1 MSTRIRLEKGDSA
14 PDFALQDQNGRTVKL
29 EDFKG
34 KKLLLYFYPKANT
47 PGCTKQ
53 ALYLKDAREELLSQ
67 GVEVVGVSPDTPE
80 KQKKFEVKYQLNF
93 HLLSDTEHEVAMR
106 YGVWGE
112 KKVCGKS
119 VMGITRSSFLI
130 DEEGRIIEAF
140 YKVTPKDTVPK
151 ALKALG

>member
-1 MSTRIRLEKGDSA
+1 MDELIRLKKGDSA
-14 PDFALQDQNGRTVKL
+14 PDFALQNQDGNIVKL

-53 ALYLKDAREELLSQ
+53 ALFLKDAREELLSK
-67 GVEVVGVSPDTPE
+67 GVEIVGISPDTPE
-80 KQKKFEVKYQLNF
+80 KQKKFEAKYQLNF
-93 HLLSDTEHEVAMR
+93 PLLSDTEHEVAAG

-119 VMGITRSSFLI
+119 VMGIIRSSFLI
-130 DEEGRIIEAF
+130 DEEGKIIEAF

>member
-1 MSTRIRLEKGDSA
+1 MSTTERLKKGDSA
-14 PDFALQDQNGRTVKL
+14 PDFALQDQNEKTVKL

-67 GVEVVGVSPDTPE
+67 GVEVVGVSPDYPE

-93 HLLSDTEHEVAMR
+93 PLLSDTEHEVSTR

-130 DEEGRIIEAF
+130 DEGGRIIEAF